1 MKVAAESEPAPREGA
16 FPEQGSGRRKER
28 GATGGPHRRPRDRKA
43 VLEARL
49 TRRFAGAMLAQTLA
63 IIGAIA
69 ALLRLP
75 G

>member
-1 MKVAAESEPAPREGA
+1 MKTTKRMTARKTYAARILVET
-16 FPEQGSGRRKER
+16 EQV
-28 GATGGPHRRPRDRKA
+28 RKA